1 MVQNENGQPKTL
13 NSELLRGKVFPGI
26 IHKIWRRNRTRRSPN
41 LGIATFVL
49 DSLGNTLG
57 IDGLGSSITPADA
70 LITLVAARKRLILYQ
85 NNSEMY
91 LLFPQITSTKEQV
104 LLRAKLSELLGHK
117 VLWFYHAIVT
127 ICDVKIF

>member
-1 MVQNENGQPKTL
+1 MVQNENGQPKTQ
-13 NSELLRGKVFPGI
+13 NRELLRGKVFPGI
-26 IHKIWRRNRTRRSPN
+26 IWKRRRTRRSPN

-85 NNSEMY
+85 YNSEMY
-91 LLFPQITSTKEQV
+91 FLFSQITSTKEQV
-104 LLRAKLSELLGHK
+104 LLSTKLRELLGHK
-117 VLWFYHAIVT
+117 VL
-127 ICDVKIF
+127 

>member
-1 MVQNENGQPKTL
+1 MVQNKNGQPETL
-13 NSELLRGKVFPGI
+13 NSELLRGKAFPGI

-41 LGIATFVL
+41 LGIVTFVL

-85 NNSEMY
+85 YNSEMY
-91 LLFPQITSTKEQV
+91 LFFSQITSTKEQV
-104 LLRAKLSELLGHK
+104 LLRAKMSELLGHK
-117 VLWFYHAIVT
+117 VL
-127 ICDVKIF
+127 

>member
-13 NSELLRGKVFPGI
+13 HSELLRGKVFPGM
-26 IHKIWRRNRTRRSPN
+26 IHKIWKRKRTRRSPN

-85 NNSEMY
+85 YNSEMY
-91 LLFPQITSTKEQV
+91 LFFTQITSTKEQV

-117 VLWFYHAIVT
+117 VL
-127 ICDVKIF
+127 

>member
-1 MVQNENGQPKTL
+1 MVQNENGQSKTL
-13 NSELLRGKVFPGI
+13 NSELLRGKVFPEI
-26 IHKIWRRNRTRRSPN
+26 KHKIWRSNRTRRSPN

-57 IDGLGSSITPADA
+57 FDGLGSSITPADA
-70 LITLVAARKRLILYQ
+70 LITLVAARKHSMLNQYDY
-85 NNSEMY
+85 EMY

-117 VLWFYHAIVT
+117 VL
-127 ICDVKIF
+127 

>member
-1 MVQNENGQPKTL
+1 MIQNENGQPKTL
-13 NSELLRGKVFPGI
+13 NSEHLRGEVFPGI
-26 IHKIWRRNRTRRSPN
+26 IHKLWRRNRTRRSPN

-85 NNSEMY
+85 YNSEMY
-91 LLFPQITSTKEQV
+91 LFFTQITSTKEQV

-117 VLWFYHAIVT
+117 VL
-127 ICDVKIF
+127 

>member
-13 NSELLRGKVFPGI
+13 NSELLRGKVFPDKL
-26 IHKIWRRNRTRRSPN
+26 HKTWRRNRMRRSPN

-70 LITLVAARKRLILYQ
+70 LITLVAARKH
-85 NNSEMY
+85 SK
-91 LLFPQITSTKEQV
+91 ST
-104 LLRAKLSELLGHK
+104 
-117 VLWFYHAIVT
+117 
-127 ICDVKIF
+127 